1 MEQKKTRKKS
11 EIQCCEFCD
20 YTTTR
25 LRDMTLH
32 LLTRKHNTVV
42 YGTNME
48 IKKLA
53 EEGQVYFCEKC
64 NFTTLNSNDYN
75 RHNLTK
81 KHNANMRNTI
91 EDNIQKHNCLTCN
104 KQFVHA
110 SGLWKHKKK
119 CKSVEVEEDTN
130 KELENVFYSSSIELD
145 KDNDEEKNIFFT
157 PELFMEILKQSKE
170 LQNELVEQ
178 NKELQN
184 KLLDNQ
190 NKLLVQNEAHHKEI
204 IEITKNT
211 QSIVHHTNSHNTTN
225 NNQFNLNFF
234 LNETC
239 KDAMNIT
246 DFVNSLQLTTSDF
259 ENTGRLGYIDGIS
272 RIIING
278 LKDIDVEKRPI
289 HCTDLKRETV
299 YIKHDNTWEKEEP
312 DKKKLKWAVNSIAR
326 LNLQQLDKWQEENP
340 EYKVGESTKNYEY
353 LKYCSAALG
362 GQYKEEDDKFA
373 EKIMKNVL
381 KNVVVDKRV

>member
-1 MEQKKTRKKS
+1 LEIDGNKKFPPEITVYNCKICNYTCNKKS
-11 EIQCCEFCD
+11 SYD
-20 YTTTR
+20 
-25 LRDMTLH
+25 
-32 LLTRKHNTVV
+32 KHIV
-42 YGTNME
+42 
-48 IKKLA
+48 
-53 EEGQVYFCEKC
+53 
-64 NFTTLNSNDYN
+64 
-75 RHNLTK
+75 TK
-81 KHNANMRNTI
+81 KHINNTNI
-91 EDNIQKHNCLTCN
+91 DNIMVVNLCVNCN
-104 KQFVHA
+104 KTFA
-110 SGLWKHKKK
+110 NSSGLWKHKKK
-119 CKSVEVEEDTN
+119 CVN
-130 KELENVFYSSSIELD
+130 N
-145 KDNDEEKNIFFT
+145 KNIEENNEECKFEINDNKITFT
-157 PELFMEILKQSKE
+157 PDLFFELFKQSKE
-170 LQNELVEQ
+170 LQNVIIEQ
-178 NKELQN
+178 NRELQN
-184 KLLDNQ
+184 TFIAQ
-190 NKLLVQNEAHHKEI
+190 SNKMFELSQKH
-204 IEITKNT
+204 
-211 QSIVHHTNSHNTTN
+211 SIVNNTNSNNTV
-225 NNQFNLNFF
+225 NNQFNLQFF

-246 DFVNSLQLTTSDF
+246 DFVNSLQITTSDF
-259 ENTGRLGYIDGIS
+259 ENTGRLGYVEGIS